1 MCNFRKDCFFLVLAT
16 LLIGNAFGQETLR
29 ERVRERMKERLEKR
43 GDLVTRE
50 AYEGIITGEDFTK
63 PFARTEFRYMYRQV
77 TGDSEASFFT
87 FRYDTPYR
95 LESGW
100 LFSPR
105 LEIPFVYSNV
115 ASGDN
120 PDCDYTFGAGDL
132 STQFL
137 LISPRRGRWSF
148 ASGARLTWPTAS
160 QDQMGFGK
168 YLLAPTIG
176 AAYHPASWE
185 RGGYVGVLV
194 RDIFD
199 YAGKD
204 NRNDIHEL
212 SVQPIFN
219 YNLEDYWFVTLSPD
233 IRINWEDN
241 NNVFLPFEVTVGKL
255 VGEDKVV
262 SVGFGS
268 AIVNDYDLYDW
279 QIIFRTAV
287 FF

>member
-1 MCNFRKDCFFLVLAT
+1 MCEVWKNYLVLVFAALVT
-16 LLIGNAFGQETLR
+16 ANAFGQETLR
-29 ERVRERMKERLEKR
+29 ERLRSRRRERLERR

-50 AYEGIITGEDFTK
+50 DYEEIVTGEDFTK
-63 PFARTEFRYMYRQV
+63 PFARTELRYMYRQV
-77 TGDSEASFFT
+77 TGGTEASVLT
-87 FRYDTPYR
+87 FRYDAPYQ

-100 LFSPR
+100 LFSR
-105 LEIPFVYSNV
+105 RFEIPLAYTDIPSR
-115 ASGDN
+115 DN
-120 PDCDYTFGAGDL
+120 PNGDYEFGAGDL

-137 LISPRRGRWSF
+137 LIRPPVGRWSF
-148 ASGARLTWPTAS
+148 ASGAKLMWPTAS

-176 AAYHPASWE
+176 VAHHPESWQ
-185 RGGYVGVLV
+185 RGGFVGVLI

-212 SVQPIFN
+212 SVQPFVN
-219 YNLEDYWFVTLSPD
+219 YNLEDSWFVTLAPD

-241 NNVFLPFEVTVGKL
+241 NNVFLPFNISIGKL
-255 VGEDKVV
+255 VSENKVI
-262 SVGFGS
+262 SVGFSS

-279 QIIFRTAV
+279 QITFRTSIS
-287 FF
+287 F

>member
-1 MCNFRKDCFFLVLAT
+1 MYKFRRNCFFLVLAT
-16 LLIGNAFGQETLR
+16 LLTANAFGQETLR
-29 ERVRERMKERLEKR
+29 EILRERRRERLERR

-50 AYEGIITGEDFTK
+50 QYEEINTGEDFTK
-63 PFARTEFRYMYRQV
+63 PFARTEFRYRYSQV
-77 TGDSEASFFT
+77 TGDAEASFFT

-105 LEIPFVYSNV
+105 FEMPFVYTNV
-115 ASGDN
+115 PSRDN
-120 PDCDYTFGAGDL
+120 PNGDYEFGAGDL

-137 LISPRRGRWSF
+137 MIRPPRGNWSF

-176 AAYHPASWE
+176 ASYHPAGWE
-185 RGGYVGVLV
+185 RGGYVGLLI

-212 SVQPIFN
+212 SLQPIIN
-219 YNLEDYWFVTLSPD
+219 YNLEDFWFVTLAPD

-241 NNVFLPFEVTVGKL
+241 NNVFLPFDISVGKL

-262 SVGFGS
+262 AVGFSS

-279 QIIFRTAV
+279 HIMLRTSW